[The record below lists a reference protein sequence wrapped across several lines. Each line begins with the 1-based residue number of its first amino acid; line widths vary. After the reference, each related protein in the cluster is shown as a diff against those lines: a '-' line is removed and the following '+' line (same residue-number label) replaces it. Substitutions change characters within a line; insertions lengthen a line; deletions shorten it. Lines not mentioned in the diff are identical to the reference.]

1 MKNKLLIS
9 IFLGLTAIILWN
21 CSSEIPTLKVVRSP
35 KKDILTF
42 KFQDFS
48 PVAEGDI
55 DTTAR
60 TVAIRVPVATKV
72 IALKP
77 TITVS
82 PEASINPGNE
92 VPQNFT
98 TPVTYFVTA
107 SDCTKRAY
115 RVSVVVALAT
125 DPEII
130 GIETITAKTTES
142 FFIYGKN
149 LNRATPTFF
158 LTSKTTGKVYN
169 LTTVSGTLTATQ
181 AKVQVPFDVPVG
193 IYSVSVTVSGR
204 TFKYRALDLKV
215 TGAGTETVVNRMTT
229 LAYVRGDEIIIT
241 GHNMKATT
249 PQIRFVPQLAGVIV
263 TKNATANADGTELRY
278 KIETTFA
285 VPNRWTLT
293 VILGDKQFPLP
304 DLVTI
309 TR

>member
-1 MKNKLLIS
+1 MNKKLLFG
-9 IFLGLTAIILWN
+9 IFSCLASIILWN
-21 CSSEIPTLKVVRSP
+21 CSSEIPTLKVARSP

-42 KFQDFS
+42 KFKDFT
-48 PVAEGDI
+48 PELEGDI

-72 IALKP
+72 VALKP

-82 PEASINPGNE
+82 SEASINPGNGIA
-92 VPQNFT
+92 QNFT
-98 TPVTYFVTA
+98 TPVTYLVTA

-115 RVSVVVALAT
+115 RVSVTVALAT

-130 GIETITAKTTES
+130 GIETITAKTTEA
-142 FFIYGKN
+142 FFVYGKN
-149 LNRATPTFF
+149 LNRAMPTFF

-169 LTTVSGTLTATQ
+169 LATVGGTLTATQ
-181 AKVQVPFDVPVG
+181 AKVQIPFDVPVG
-193 IYSVSVTVSGR
+193 FYSVSVSVNNR
-204 TFKYRALDLKV
+204 TFKYRALDLKI
-215 TGAGTETVVNRMTT
+215 TGTGTETVVNRMTT

-241 GHNMKATT
+241 GHNMQAKT

-263 TKNATANADGTELRY
+263 TKNATLNVAGTELRY

-293 VILGDKQFPLP
+293 VILGDKQFALP